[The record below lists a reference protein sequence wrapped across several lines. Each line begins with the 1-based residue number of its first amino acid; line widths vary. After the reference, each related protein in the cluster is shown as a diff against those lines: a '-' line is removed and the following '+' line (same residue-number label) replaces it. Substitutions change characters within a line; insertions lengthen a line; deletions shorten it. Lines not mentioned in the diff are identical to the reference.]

1 MAQESIHH
9 APLARLKRSLG
20 LNNIEVSECRFFRCR
35 GCIMYY
41 ALGGSY
47 MLATGTTALSGAVHS
62 IEPYEDAVLRGL
74 VEIKNVI

>member
-1 MAQESIHH
+1 
-9 APLARLKRSLG
+9 
-20 LNNIEVSECRFFRCR
+20 
-35 GCIMYY
+35 MYY